1 MDSIFEGTSG
11 MFVIV
16 VIGCFIVLVAMGID
30 LFFGISK
37 ARIRGEKTSSR
48 ELRRSLNKF
57 IMYEGGMLIASGID
71 LLVHFSHM
79 FILFNL
85 PSLQGIPVVT
95 CILGILL
102 LTVEILSLFEKADEK
117 TKADFTRASEF
128 ASKYVSKDEIVEILS
143 EAIKRSKE

>member
-1 MDSIFEGTSG
+1 

-16 VIGCFIVLVAMGID
+16 VIGCFIVLAAMGID

-37 ARIRGEKTSSR
+37 AKIRGEKTSSR

-102 LTVEILSLFEKADEK
+102 LTVNYLDACCFQKSDK
-117 TKADFTRASEF
+117 
-128 ASKYVSKDEIVEILS
+128 
-143 EAIKRSKE
+143 KEQEVIWKELRYMNRVTY

>member
-1 MDSIFEGTSG
+1 
-11 MFVIV
+11 MFVV
-16 VIGCFIVLVAMGID
+16 VVVGCFLVLAAMSID

-37 ARIRGEKTSSR
+37 AKIRGEKTSSR

-85 PSLQGIPVVT
+85 PALQGIPVVT

-102 LTVEILSLFEKADEK
+102 LVVEILSLFEKADEK
-117 TKADFTRASEF
+117 TKADFNRASEF
-128 ASKYVSKDEIVEILS
+128 ASRYVSKDELVEILS
-143 EAIKRSKE
+143 EVMKRNREQI